1 MHYVIETCCFRREH
15 EANFFSLGLSV
26 CAGHFLGPISC
37 AHTQNKT
44 KNSARSNLF
53 DASRMRFFAI
63 FVIVVV
69 VVIESHAH
77 SPISLLMKRRH
88 FKTVCRAAE
97 TYLKCSR
104 QQLSTVGAKFV
115 RERMIMA

>member
-53 DASRMRFFAI
+53 DASLEYDFFCY
-63 FVIVVV
+63 FW
-69 VVIESHAH
+69 
-77 SPISLLMKRRH
+77 LL
-88 FKTVCRAAE
+88 
-97 TYLKCSR
+97 L
-104 QQLSTVGAKFV
+104 LSW
-115 RERMIMA
+115 